1 MTRLFGGRFIAI
13 ALAACLAA
21 ISTPMSISA
30 AADGLA
36 DAFAGDWRGSGM
48 VRPTPDDAFEAVR
61 CRISAEP
68 GAGEDQV
75 TVEGRCA
82 SANRAGRFSIDVRQ
96 TGSDAVTAALF
107 VYDQN
112 QTTNFSGTRSGNRIE
127 MASSQPMTLGGVRYL
142 LDLTIELGDDRLVM
156 QESATP
162 LAGGART
169 RILEITFGRE

>member
-21 ISTPMSISA
+21 ISTPL

-96 TGSDAVTAALF
+96 TGGSAVTAALF

-127 MASSQPMTLGGVRYL
+127 MASSQPMTLGGTRYL
-142 LDLTIELGDDRLVM
+142 LDLVIDLGDGRLVLR
-156 QESATP
+156 ESATP
-162 LAGGART
+162 LGGGART
-169 RILEITFGRE
+169 RILEIAFGRE